1 MLNKQIYKKSSILRS
16 MLQKKGKHKTKLNNL
31 ESSENKNQVKME
43 KQTKKKEDLQNKT
56 NLIQK

>member
-43 KQTKKKEDLQNKT
+43 KQTKK
-56 NLIQK
+56 QKIYRIKQI